1 MVVQAHVK
9 PAHAGRDPLGR
20 SESDGGLNG
29 NASAVTAVVDT
40 SSSPL
45 TWLALAAGWS
55 GGPLSAHPK
64 ALPPVPP
71 YLTARPVASPSC
83 SAPMR
88 WKRTNAGPACKRGSQ
103 RPSRLR
109 KMDWDMSG
117 SGDEIAD
124 RPR

>member
-71 YLTARPVASPSC
+71 YLTARAVRIAVLL
-83 SAPMR
+83 SAHALE
-88 WKRTNAGPACKRGSQ
+88 KDQRGA
-103 RPSRLR
+103 RLQA
-109 KMDWDMSG
+109 W
-117 SGDEIAD
+117 IAEAIALAQD
-124 RPR
+124 GLGHVGIW